1 MYNSI
6 PKKPRFNCAE
16 EKARQ
21 VLLYYKVNTLPIDV
35 RKLIKASN
43 ICVIKCYSKLIK
55 RHSLKKE
62 DLYESF
68 GKDGAVYMMQLSLSL
83 IQSSI
88 MTLINLL
95 CVSLGL

>member
-55 RHSLKKE
+55 RHSLKKKTYMNLLVKMV
-62 DLYESF
+62 LY
-68 GKDGAVYMMQLSLSL
+68 YMMQLSLSL

>member
-43 ICVIKCYSKLIK
+43 IFVQSIYYSQIKIPPAQGG
-55 RHSLKKE
+55 RRRGE
-62 DLYESF
+62 FRIIDFESEE
-68 GKDGAVYMMQLSLSL
+68 
-83 IQSSI
+83 
-88 MTLINLL
+88 
-95 CVSLGL
+95 